1 MLLAIDSG
9 NTNTVFAVFDEEGN
23 VRGEWR
29 SSTNANR
36 TADEYAVWLQ
46 QLMSF

>member
-9 NTNTVFAVFDEEGN
+9 NSNVVIAVFDDDGN

-29 SSTNANR
+29 AATNANR
-36 TADEYAVWLQ
+36 TADEFGA
-46 QLMSF
+46 